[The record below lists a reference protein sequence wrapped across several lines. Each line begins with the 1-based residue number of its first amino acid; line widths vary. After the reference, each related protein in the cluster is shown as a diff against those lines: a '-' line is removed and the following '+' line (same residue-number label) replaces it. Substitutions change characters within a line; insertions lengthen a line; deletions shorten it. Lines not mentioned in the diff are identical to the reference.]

1 MWMRIDAEQGAV
13 ILGGR
18 RSDYLLRP
26 SNDPETVLIS
36 STVALPARPAR

>member
-1 MWMRIDAEQGAV
+1 MRTHAEQGAV

-18 RSDYLLRP
+18 RSGYLLRP

-36 STVALPARPAR
+36 STLALPARPAR